1 MLVLGS
7 AGKIPAV
14 FPLPSP
20 QGKTSST
27 RGVTCRKP
35 PSRGILGSLCEPLA
49 WHWLRRALRD
59 RCCGGLGASG
69 GVSLALP
76 RCRMCQQCS
85 GRLACNFNVPW
96 GWFAGS
102 APHPQ
107 SKQVWVS
114 PGPTSKAGA
123 FPWLGAC
130 REELFRCLAVQ
141 IPSRRPSACGW
152 CLENPWYELHTQN
165 SVRGEGVSRENPR
178 LWASGAL
185 HLPGTP
191 AAAPGRAPGADCTQ
205 GSSPPDKMQGHEQD
219 SDQMRGDP
227 RKCKT
232 WATLRPDLGVEPCL
246 IIALAR

>member
-7 AGKIPAV
+7 AGKSPAV
-14 FPLPSP
+14 LPVPSP

-49 WHWLRRALRD
+49 RHWLRRALRD

-76 RCRMCQQCS
+76 RCRMCQQCF

-114 PGPTSKAGA
+114 PGPTCQSRS
-123 FPWLGAC
+123 LS
-130 REELFRCLAVQ
+130 LA
-141 IPSRRPSACGW
+141 W
-152 CLENPWYELHTQN
+152 CLQ
-165 SVRGEGVSRENPR
+165 G
-178 LWASGAL
+178 GAL
-185 HLPGTP
+185 QMFC
-191 AAAPGRAPGADCTQ
+191 CTNPFQ
-205 GSSPPDKMQGHEQD
+205 ETFCLWLVSG
-219 SDQMRGDP
+219 
-227 RKCKT
+227 
-232 WATLRPDLGVEPCL
+232 EPL
-246 IIALAR
+246 V

>member
-1 MLVLGS
+1 MVVLAHQVGCRWLCHA
-7 AGKIPAV
+7 AGCASSVLAGWRAILMCRGAGLQGAPHILRANRSG
-14 FPLPSP
+14 FPLV
-20 QGKTSST
+20 Q
-27 RGVTCRKP
+27 
-35 PSRGILGSLCEPLA
+35 LA
-49 WHWLRRALRD
+49 
-59 RCCGGLGASG
+59 
-69 GVSLALP
+69 
-76 RCRMCQQCS
+76 
-85 GRLACNFNVPW
+85 
-96 GWFAGS
+96 
-102 APHPQ
+102 
-107 SKQVWVS
+107 
-114 PGPTSKAGA
+114 KAGA

-130 REELFRCLAVQ
+130 REELFRCFAVQ

-165 SVRGEGVSRENPR
+165 SARGEGVSRENPR

-185 HLPGTP
+185 HLPGAP